1 MKKIFLLAAAVCALF
16 ISGCGYRVGSL
27 MHPQIKSI
35 AIAPV
40 SNDTMLYNAS
50 AQMRGALAECF
61 QTDGSLKVAGEGT
74 ADCILYA
81 KVTNAVFH
89 QITWEN
95 NANDDDDEFIPD
107 QWQVTHRKDHSDD
120 SGARRSARARD
131 HRQRNDPLCDWSRP
145 RKQPSS
151 GGEAGLF
158 PGGESSGHS
167 SYRALVIQIFC

>member
-95 NANDDDDEFIPD
+95 NADDDDDEFIPD
-107 QWQVTHRKDHSDD
+107 QWQVTVTAKITVMIP
-120 SGARRSARARD
+120 GRA
-131 HRQRNDPLCDWSRP
+131 DPLVRETTVNGMTRFVTGADLENSRHQAV
-145 RKQPSS
+145 KQ
-151 GGEAGLF
+151 ACF
-158 PGGESSGHS
+158 Q
-167 SYRALVIQIFC
+167 AAKAAVIQVTERW